1 MLKKYLNKDL
11 IEAGIDEVGRG
22 PLSGPVVTAAV
33 ILPKDFESELII
45 DSKKLNAKKLK
56 EAYDLIIVN
65 ALAYSVQATPVSFID
80 EYGIDEAIYHTMD
93 KCIYDLK
100 ITPEHL
106 LIDGNRWGG
115 KSKIPHTCVVK
126 GDNTYLNIAA
136 ASILAKV
143 RRDEYMVK
151 IGELYPN
158 YGWAS
163 NKGYGSKTHIEALK
177 EFGPTRYH
185 RKQFI
190 RNFV

>member
-11 IEAGIDEVGRG
+11 IEAGIDETGKG

-115 KSKIPHTCVVK
+115 KSIIPHTCVIK

-151 IGELYPN
+151 IGELYPK

-163 NKGYGSKTHIEALK
+163 NKGYGSKAHIEALK